1 MKTQLIWKEKM
12 TFEAPFGESRYTVD
26 AKKPIGR
33 ELGPTPKE
41 LLLAAVSGCT
51 AMDVIGLLTK
61 HKQLPDRLEV
71 TAEAGQTKG
80 HPVIFDEVRLT
91 FSAQGSS
98 TTAATL
104 VEAINLSQ
112 SRYCGVSA
120 MVAALVPIKWTAV
133 LNGTIIGEG
142 QADFAEAL
150 AAAQG
155 GKTD

>member
-1 MKTQLIWKEKM
+1 MKTQLVWKEKM
-12 TFEAPFGESRYTVD
+12 TFEAPFGELLYTLD

-61 HKQLPDRLEV
+61 QKQLPESFEV
-71 TAEAGQTKG
+71 TAEAGQTKS

-91 FSAQGSS
+91 FSVDGPS

-104 VEAINLSQ
+104 TQAIQLSQ

-120 MVAALVPIKWTAV
+120 IVAALVPIKWTAV
-133 LNGTIIGEG
+133 LNGAVIGEG
-142 QADFAEAL
+142 QANFTEAL
-150 AAAQG
+150 AAAQAG
-155 GKTD
+155 AL